1 MLLQMIVARVYLAVV
16 KHGVSEGRRIVNNA
30 VAAVVDNKLEY
41 RNSGNIAGEVA
52 VNSDVHKGARRKKH
66 AVAVN

>member
-1 MLLQMIVARVYLAVV
+1 MIVARVYLTVV

-30 VAAVVDNKLEY
+30 VAAVIDNKLEY
-41 RNSGNIAGEVA
+41 RNSGNVTGEIA
-52 VNSDVHKGARRKKH
+52 VNSGVHKGTRRKKH